1 MPGSLKKV
9 IVPLSETNIPR
20 PDVSIEMR
28 TMEVALPEETTTSPE
43 QTRPVEASVVRK
55 YLLSRGNSAI
65 ADKSFKTLMA
75 ICAASIFGIK
85 LYIIYKVFRPYD
97 SWLCT
102 GQNIFSAGVELVF
115 DVNVRSTNAGMNAG
129 AIGIF

>member
-65 ADKSFKTLMA
+65 ADKSFKALMA
-75 ICAASIFGIK
+75 ICAASIFGIVV
-85 LYIIYKVFRPYD
+85 LIASELD
-97 SWLCT
+97 
-102 GQNIFSAGVELVF
+102 VECISFVM
-115 DVNVRSTNAGMNAG
+115 SGG
-129 AIGIF
+129 H